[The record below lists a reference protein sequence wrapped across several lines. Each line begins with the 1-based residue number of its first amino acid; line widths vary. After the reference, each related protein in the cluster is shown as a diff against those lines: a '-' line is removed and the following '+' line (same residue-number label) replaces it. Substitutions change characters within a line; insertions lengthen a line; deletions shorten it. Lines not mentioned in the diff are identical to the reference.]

1 MFRLIYNHEVL
12 GGMDPGDS
20 DSAFRGHFK
29 HICGPE
35 KTVIQ
40 ISCDLC
46 KLTALMWTNI
56 KENYK
61 GQEEPEWDLGGK
73 KTWFS
78 ISYKG

>member
-1 MFRLIYNHEVL
+1 MKSLGEWTQGTLIL
-12 GGMDPGDS
+12 LFGGILSIYEDL
-20 DSAFRGHFK
+20 
-29 HICGPE
+29 E

-40 ISCDLC
+40 TSCDLC